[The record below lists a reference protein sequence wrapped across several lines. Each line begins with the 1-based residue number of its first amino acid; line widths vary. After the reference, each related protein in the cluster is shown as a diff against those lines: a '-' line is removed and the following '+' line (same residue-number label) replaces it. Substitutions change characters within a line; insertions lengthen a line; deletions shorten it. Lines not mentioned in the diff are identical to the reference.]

1 MPAEPPPPEDDDPRR
16 DEASVND
23 DMATETNISAAQV
36 KELREATGAG
46 MMDCKRALQETAG
59 DMGKATEWLRQ
70 KGLASVG
77 KRAGREANEGR
88 VDSYI
93 HFNARVGVLVE
104 VNSETDF
111 VANTDEFKQLAK
123 DVALHI
129 ASANPRWL
137 SRDDVPADVVDAE
150 RRVYE
155 GQAREQGRP
164 DNVLDRIVTGKL
176 DAFFADQV
184 LLDQPFVKDDR
195 VSISQL
201 VDEVSAKVGEKLA
214 VRRFARFELGKEAE

>member
-1 MPAEPPPPEDDDPRR
+1 
-16 DEASVND
+16 
-23 DMATETNISAAQV
+23 MADTTSISAAQV

-46 MMDCKRALQETAG
+46 MMDCKKALQEHGG
-59 DMGKATEWLRQ
+59 DMEKATEWLRQ

-88 VDSYI
+88 VESYI

-123 DVALHI
+123 DVAIHI

-137 SRDDVPADVVDAE
+137 AREDVPGDVVEGE

-155 GQAREQGRP
+155 GQAKEQGRP
-164 DNVLDRIVTGKL
+164 ENVMDRIVQGKL
-176 DAFFADQV
+176 DAFYKDNV
-184 LLDQPFVKDDR
+184 LLDQQFVKDDK
-195 VSISQL
+195 VTIAQL
-201 VDEVSAKVGEKLA
+201 VDEVSAKVGEKLQ

>member
-1 MPAEPPPPEDDDPRR
+1 MT
-16 DEASVND
+16 
-23 DMATETNISAAQV
+23 TETNISAAQV
-36 KELREATGAG
+36 KELRDATGAG
-46 MMDCKRALQETAG
+46 MMDSKRALQETGG
-59 DMGKATEWLRQ
+59 DKEKATEWLRQ
-70 KGLASVG
+70 KGLASAG

-88 VDSYI
+88 VESYI

-123 DVALHI
+123 DVAIHV

-137 SRDDVPADVVDAE
+137 SREDVPEEVVDAE

-164 DNVLDRIVTGKL
+164 DNVLDRIVQGKL
-176 DAFFADQV
+176 DAFFKDNV
-184 LLDQPFVKDDR
+184 LLDQPFVKDDKR
-195 VSISQL
+195 TIGQL
-201 VDEVSAKVGEKLA
+201 VDEASAKLGEKLQ
-214 VRRFARFELGKEAE
+214 VRRYARFELGKEAAE

>member
-1 MPAEPPPPEDDDPRR
+1 MADEP
-16 DEASVND
+16 
-23 DMATETNISAAQV
+23 NITAAQV

-46 MMDCKRALQETAG
+46 MMDCKKALQENGG
-59 DMGKATEWLRQ
+59 DMEKATEWLRQ
-70 KGLASVG
+70 KGLASAG

-88 VDSYI
+88 VESYI

-123 DVALHI
+123 DVAIHI

-137 SRDDVPADVVDAE
+137 SREDVPEDVVDAE

-164 DNVLDRIVTGKL
+164 DNVLDRIVQGKL
-176 DAFFADQV
+176 DAFYKDNV
-184 LLDQPFVKDDR
+184 LLDQPFVKDDKQT
-195 VSISQL
+195 ISQL
-201 VDEVSAKVGEKLA
+201 VDATSAKVGEKLQ
-214 VRRFARFELGKEAE
+214 VRRYARFELGKEAE

>member
-1 MPAEPPPPEDDDPRR
+1 
-16 DEASVND
+16 VND

-46 MMDCKRALQETAG
+46 MMDCKRALQETGG
-59 DMGKATEWLRQ
+59 DVEKATEWLRQ

-88 VDSYI
+88 VESYI

-137 SRDDVPADVVDAE
+137 ARDDVPADVVEAE

-155 GQAREQGRP
+155 GQAKEQGRP
-164 DNVLDRIVTGKL
+164 DNVLDRIVEGKL
-176 DAFFADQV
+176 GAFYKDHV
-184 LLDQPFVKDDR
+184 LLDQQFVKDDK
-195 VSISQL
+195 VTIAQL
-201 VDEVSAKVGEKLA
+201 VDETSAKVGEKLA